1 MSDQD
6 RDSPYNINTISTR
19 KVMRIKKNIEKGII
33 SCSNT
38 KFSKNKNYLEDCKEN
53 YKIRSL
59 A

>member
-6 RDSPYNINTISTR
+6 RDSPYNINTISTK

-53 YKIRSL
+53 Y
-59 A
+59 